1 MQYESVIKIQYVS
14 KDGIIATIC
23 IESKSVII
31 TVNIDL

>member
-14 KDGIIATIC
+14 EDVMIATIC

-31 TVNIDL
+31 AVNINH